1 MELNFASPWAWFGM
15 LVLCIMLP
23 DQNIVSRLNV
33 LSENH
38 ESRYAFRPEGSTLFL
53 WTLLVLGAVGGACW
67 YFCQEWR
74 ASLAGGLAA
83 AVVLHLSWMSFLDK
97 AKLGFYVELQAFLLR
112 CKILPSDY
120 RIVRKA
126 PLVALETKKQEL
138 MDMAATRFQQS
149 EKKLSE
155 TKHVLDKFVGTKGS
169 QFANQMGNK
178 AVWEGE
184 LTRAVVLF
192 SDVRGF
198 TAMTEKLRP
207 QETVRYLNRMF
218 TELEEVIAF
227 SGGEINKYMGDALLA
242 FFPFPAESPEIAIKK
257 AVLAALLMQDSFHRI
272 QVTFQENYSES
283 IYTGLGVG
291 MASGDVIIGNLGSA
305 RRMEFTLIG
314 DTVNLASR
322 LCALAADGQT
332 LVSQDLAL
340 LVGDHF
346 RMEALDPVHIKGK
359 SGTHRPYSVLGERLQ
374 PGLA

>member
-1 MELNFASPWAWFGM
+1 M
-15 LVLCIMLP
+15 
-23 DQNIVSRLNV
+23 
-33 LSENH
+33 SENRDH
-38 ESRYAFRPEGSTLFL
+38 RYAFRLGGATLLF
-53 WTLLVLGAVGGACW
+53 WSLLVLGTVGGACW
-67 YFCQEWR
+67 YFSRNWQAC
-74 ASLAGGLAA
+74 LAGSLAA
-83 AVVLHLSWMSFLDK
+83 AVILHLSWMSFLDK
-97 AKLGFYVELQAFLLR
+97 AKLGFYVELQAFLVR
-112 CKILPSDY
+112 CKVLPGDY

-126 PLVALETKKQEL
+126 PLVALEAKKQEL
-138 MDMAATRFQQS
+138 MDMAAGRFQES

-198 TAMTEKLRP
+198 TAMTEKLKP

-227 SGGEINKYMGDALLA
+227 AGGEINKYIGDAILA
-242 FFPFPAESPEIAIKK
+242 FFPFPAESPEAAIKK
-257 AVLAALLMQDSFHRI
+257 ALVAALFMQDSFHRI

-283 IYTGLGVG
+283 IYTGLGIG

-314 DTVNLASR
+314 DTVNMASR
-322 LCALAADGQT
+322 LCSLAADGQT

-340 LVGDHF
+340 LVGDQF